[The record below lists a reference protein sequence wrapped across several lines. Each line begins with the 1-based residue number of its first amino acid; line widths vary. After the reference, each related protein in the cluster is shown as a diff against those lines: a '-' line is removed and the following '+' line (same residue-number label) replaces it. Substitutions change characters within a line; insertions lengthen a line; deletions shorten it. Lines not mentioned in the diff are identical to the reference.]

1 MQQPLVFSC
10 YDAEKVG
17 IEQDTRLS
25 HRLHE
30 LHEKPHFRAFT
41 KRHMFLLL
49 PAGMAS
55 AAVKDRLDRIGQGV
69 LKPSAGLAAL
79 AAVLRSV
86 SGMTSLAAP
95 SSGLVQGASAAVVTV
110 NPFKWS
116 TYLKH
121 MQVRTVS
128 HNCCLP

>member
-1 MQQPLVFSC
+1 ML
-10 YDAEKVG
+10 
-17 IEQDTRLS
+17 
-25 HRLHE
+25 
-30 LHEKPHFRAFT
+30 
-41 KRHMFLLL
+41 LLL

-95 SSGLVQGASAAVVTV
+95 SSSLVQGAGAAVVTV

-116 TYLKH
+116 TYLQH
-121 MQVRTVS
+121 MQVCTDPAGLRPAYCGQHGGGIV
-128 HNCCLP
+128 LAPLKWRMP